1 MLNILTRL
9 HSSRHNAYIEN
20 NPSLSIVTFCLH
32 VGLNPVNPQIK
43 KANFNKKQ
51 KSFAASLN
59 YYNFNQK
66 NKMKRIL
73 IAVMVLTVFFT
84 VGCDQNRPPQ
94 NNVTVQSN
102 NTPPGFDVNKLA
114 QLVKTSTDPQ
124 TLEKGIN
131 NPANH
136 INNLDLDKDG
146 NVDYL
151 KVVEGDQNRLD
162 VVDNVNNTD
171 SVTVA
176 RIKVDPSANNT
187 ADLSVR
193 GNPDYVGYNNYYHS
207 SFSFTDFLLLSYLM
221 RPHSYYM
228 PMYHYGY
235 YPSYYTRVRTVSTFR
250 PTTSPAMS
258 SRSFRV
264 SISNPSQSQR
274 SFSTRGNAPVRSGGF
289 GKSSPSRSP
298 SASPSRSFGRSRGG
312 FGRRR

>member
-1 MLNILTRL
+1 
-9 HSSRHNAYIEN
+9 
-20 NPSLSIVTFCLH
+20 
-32 VGLNPVNPQIK
+32 
-43 KANFNKKQ
+43 
-51 KSFAASLN
+51 
-59 YYNFNQK
+59 
-66 NKMKRIL
+66 MKRIL
-73 IAVMVLTVFFT
+73 LATAVLAVFFT
-84 VGCDQNRPPQ
+84 VGCDQHRPVQ

-102 NTPPGFDVNKLA
+102 NAPPGFDVNKLA

-131 NPANH
+131 NPANQ

-151 KVVEGDQNRLD
+151 KVVEADQNRLD
-162 VVDNVNNTD
+162 VVDDVSKTD

-176 RIKVDPSANNT
+176 HIKVDPTANNT

-235 YPSYYTRVRTVSTFR
+235 YPSYYSRVRTVSTFR

-258 SRSFRV
+258 SRNFRG
-264 SISNPSQSQR
+264 SSMSNPTRSQR
-274 SFSTRGNAPVRSGGF
+274 SFSTRSGGSPVRSGGF
-289 GKSSPSRSP
+289 GSGRPSSSPSAR
-298 SASPSRSFGRSRGG
+298 PSRSFGGSRGG